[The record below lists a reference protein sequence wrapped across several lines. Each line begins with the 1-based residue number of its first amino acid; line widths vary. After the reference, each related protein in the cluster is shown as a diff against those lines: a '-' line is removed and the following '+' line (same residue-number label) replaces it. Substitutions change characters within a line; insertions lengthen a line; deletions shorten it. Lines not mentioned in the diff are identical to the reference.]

1 MDLSYGQSAQKSI
14 SLCGIVKEG
23 GADVYIIVYV
33 AKCHRISKNVSGIN
47 GMGLFI
53 GLFVKI
59 QGVVYPTMTYP
70 IFVIGLF
77 VKILYYVYPV
87 LCFYWTICQN
97 LRRCVP
103 PLLEAFPIV
112 G

>member
-14 SLCGIVKEG
+14 SLPGIVKEG

-77 VKILYYVYPV
+77 VKILYYVYPHKV
-87 LCFYWTICQN
+87 FYWTICQN
-97 LRRCVP
+97 PVP
-103 PLLEAFPIV
+103 CIPRVMFLLDK
-112 G
+112 